1 MGKVPGETEGGGGGQ
16 ARLESSHDNPMSGT
30 EQALSHRDLQWRN
43 VQILTKTYPKG
54 RKDCEQ
60 KMQKQHS
67 NMSKMIDYRESTVK

>member
-1 MGKVPGETEGGGGGQ
+1 MPGETEGGWGGGQ
-16 ARLESSHDNPMSGT
+16 ARLESSHDDPMSGT